1 MFYRVSP
8 YTEKL
13 WEFEDRGNEFYADG
27 DPDIKTLLFVVGKD
41 RLTQIWNKYK
51 SNIDIK
57 FTIFVTTTASTEDSM
72 YDLEYKNKIT
82 IKISNASLPTPN
94 KTQYDEVYNTIED
107 GDIILSNAIIPDYE
121 MLILAVIIYQLYLN
135 KDFTPVQ
142 VNGNNNKT
150 PYQFADLRFE
160 EIYNFFDA
168 VKDF

>member
-41 RLTQIWNKYK
+41 RLTQIWNRY
-51 SNIDIK
+51 SNSDIK

-72 YDLEYKNKIT
+72 YDLEYTNKIT
-82 IKISNASLPTPN
+82 MKVSSAFLPT
-94 KTQYDEVYNTIED
+94 QHYDEVYTIED

-150 PYQFADLRFE
+150 PYQFVDLRFE